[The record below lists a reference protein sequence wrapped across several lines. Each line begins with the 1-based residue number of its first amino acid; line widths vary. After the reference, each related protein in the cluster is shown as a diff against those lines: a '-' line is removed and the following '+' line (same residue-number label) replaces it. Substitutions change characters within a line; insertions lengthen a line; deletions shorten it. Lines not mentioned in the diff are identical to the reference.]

1 MTRLKTLQ
9 NRYDRL
15 LEANNVHHFTQSGNV
30 RIDKY
35 YACLLYIKRQIH
47 TEQMRI
53 INIGLK
59 ERNKVY
65 SKVRQGFL
73 NPQNGFTMS
82 DLRLLTQP

>member
-15 LEANNVHHFTQSGNV
+15 LEANNTHHFTQSGNV

-35 YACLLYIKRQIH
+35 YNCLLYIKRQISN
-47 TEQMRI
+47 EQMRI
-53 INIGLK
+53 LTINNNL
-59 ERNKVY
+59 RFP

-73 NPQNGFTMS
+73 NPQKGLTIN

>member
-15 LEANNVHHFTQSGNV
+15 LEANNTHHFTQSGNV

-35 YACLLYIKRQIH
+35 YACLLYIKRQISN
-47 TEQMRI
+47 EQMKVI
-53 INIGLK
+53 TVNNNLK
-59 ERNKVY
+59 